1 MCGER
6 AGRSPTI
13 ALWMMPK
20 AAAGSSDPRWPS
32 SCGSLCAGRRLR
44 RAGRVRIALTS
55 LSAAEERIAAAVIED
70 LAPAEVVTDHER
82 QAGLRYWRDL
92 CFKINASADGEVLE
106 IGDGGFTDWTTALA
120 KIVLGNLKKEL

>member
-1 MCGER
+1 M
-6 AGRSPTI
+6 
-13 ALWMMPK
+13 
-20 AAAGSSDPRWPS
+20 
-32 SCGSLCAGRRLR
+32 
-44 RAGRVRIALTS
+44 RIALTS

-106 IGDGGFTDWTTALA
+106 IGDGGLTDWTTALA